1 MAIHDLTHLMHSQ
14 MPVYPG
20 KRQPVIENSATL
32 DKDGYREMHLQIDGH
47 TGTHMDA
54 PAHMLL
60 NGRTLDVYPA
70 AKFTGRAVIVP
81 VPDGKS
87 LIEIADLKP
96 YETEIRKAG
105 FVLFRTG
112 WSNYW
117 GTNQYLDNFPVLSEV
132 SANWLT
138 TFQLKGVGI
147 DSISVDT
154 IDSVTWPVH
163 HVFFNN
169 DLIII
174 ENLKFPSD
182 LKDGSGTFHCY
193 PLLFEN
199 ADGSPVRALFF
210 D

>member
-1 MAIHDLTHLMHSQ
+1 M
-14 MPVYPG
+14 
-20 KRQPVIENSATL
+20 
-32 DKDGYREMHLQIDGH
+32 
-47 TGTHMDA
+47 
-54 PAHMLL
+54 
-60 NGRTLDVYPA
+60 
-70 AKFTGRAVIVP
+70 
-81 VPDGKS
+81 
-87 LIEIADLKP
+87 
-96 YETEIRKAG
+96 
-105 FVLFRTG
+105 LFR
-112 WSNYW
+112 S
-117 GTNQYLDNFPVLSEV
+117 
-132 SANWLT
+132 
-138 TFQLKGVGI
+138 I

-163 HVFFNN
+163 HVLFNN

>member
-1 MAIHDLTHLMHSQ
+1 MAIYDLTHLMHSR

-20 KRQPVIENSATL
+20 KKQPIIESSATL
-32 DKDGYREMHLQIDGH
+32 AKDGYREMHLNIDGH

-54 PAHMLL
+54 PAHMLQ
-60 NGRTLDVYPA
+60 NGRTLDNYPVE
-70 AKFTGRAVIVP
+70 KFTGRAVIIP
-81 VPDGKS
+81 VTDGKS

-112 WSNYW
+112 WSKYW
-117 GTNQYLDNFPVLSEV
+117 GTDQYLKNFAVLSEV
-132 SANWLT
+132 AANWLT
-138 TFQLKGVGI
+138 TFQLKGIGI
-147 DSISVDT
+147 DSISVDR

-163 HVFFNN
+163 HIIFNN
-169 DLIII
+169 DLVII
-174 ENLKFPSD
+174 ENLKFPDD
-182 LKDGSGTFHCY
+182 LKDGSGTLHCY

>member
-1 MAIHDLTHLMHSQ
+1 MSIHDLTHLMYSR

-20 KRQPVIENSATL
+20 KRQPIIENSATL
-32 DKDGYREMHLQIDGH
+32 GIDGYREMHLQIDGH

-54 PAHMLL
+54 PAHMLP
-60 NGRTLDVYPA
+60 NGRTLDNYPA
-70 AKFTGRAVIVP
+70 EKFTGRAVIVP

-112 WSNYW
+112 WSDYW
-117 GTNQYLDNFPVLSEV
+117 ETDRYLKDFPVLSEV
-132 SANWLT
+132 AANWLT

-163 HVFFNN
+163 LVLFNN

-182 LKDGSGTFHCY
+182 LKKGSGTLHCY

-210 D
+210 E